1 LLFGISIFEKLK
13 LWKMIS
19 KSRVIQIG
27 LAALAFVL
35 CIGMIYATGRDNAD
49 FADSIDYL
57 TAARMLVENG
67 SYPAVGGL
75 NFFRAPLF
83 PLFMA
88 GIWSVTGESVFA
100 VKIVQAIMHA
110 ITTLL
115 VFRTAKLMTRE
126 TLVASL
132 AGLLFAVNPFF
143 IYQAAAIQTE
153 ALHTFLLTLALL
165 LVIKMVVAEG
175 GFDLKTAAAAG
186 VAFGLGALC
195 KNSPLGICIVL
206 AIAMA
211 ALGYKRQKSLA
222 APAVMVAVM
231 FATILPWSFY
241 NLETRG
247 EFILIND
254 SSGFVAWIGNH
265 PANLRIYEGE
275 FASREET
282 QKYQDYLG
290 KTLPAEQVAEWER
303 TKGYSRLSF
312 KEREALWRQQAIENA
327 KAEPGVTARLWACK
341 LIAFWRPWLSS
352 DIYSIKATLLSAALL
367 VPLLVLGFAGMWIS
381 RKRKGV
387 REVVI
392 LFTILMLFVTA
403 VHTALVSTMRLRLS
417 NVDPLLTIFAAIAV
431 VAILSRFGKERID
444 SLNRLLEGS
453 H

>member
-1 LLFGISIFEKLK
+1 
-13 LWKMIS
+13 MIS
-19 KSRVIQIG
+19 KSRIIQIG
-27 LAALAFVL
+27 LAALAFIL
-35 CIGMIYATGRDNAD
+35 CIVTIYATGRNNAD
-49 FADSIDYL
+49 FADSIDYI

-100 VKIVQAIMHA
+100 VKIVQAVLHA
-110 ITTLL
+110 VTTLMI
-115 VFRTAKLMTRE
+115 FGTAKLLSGR
-126 TLVASL
+126 TLVALL

-165 LVIKMVVAEG
+165 LVIKMVVSEDE
-175 GFDLKTAAAAG
+175 FDLKTAAAAG

-206 AIAMA
+206 AIGMT
-211 ALGYKRQKSLA
+211 ALGYRRKNSVA
-222 APAVMVAVM
+222 AAAVMVGVM
-231 FATILPWSFY
+231 FVTILPWSFY
-241 NLETRG
+241 NLKTRG

-265 PANLRIYEGE
+265 PANLRIYEGD
-275 FASREET
+275 FASREEM
-282 QKYQDYLG
+282 QQYQDYIG
-290 KTLPAEQVAEWER
+290 KTLAAEQIAGWET

-312 KEREALWRQQAIENA
+312 KEREGLWQQQAIDNA
-327 KAEPGVTARLWACK
+327 KAEPAKTARLLGWK

-352 DIYSIKATLLSAALL
+352 DIYSMKAALLSALMI
-367 VPLLVLGFAGMWIS
+367 VPLFVLGFAGMWIS
-381 RKRKGV
+381 RKRAGT

-392 LFTILMLFVTA
+392 LFTVLMLFVTA

-417 NVDPLLTIFAAIAV
+417 NVDALLTVFAAIAI
-431 VAILSRFGKERID
+431 VAVLSKLFSEERID
-444 SLNRLLEGS
+444 SLNRFLEGS